1 MSAGCADVPSP
12 VLSVARRALG
22 GPWTL
27 LPLLVVA
34 GCSGPAVLPEPDG
47 TGSAARTAT
56 PPGPQPASPPV
67 ATPAPKPA
75 PKPALRTAPAPSA
88 ARSGRYYMDDGPD
101 GNPPLNLEL
110 TPDAQPR
117 AEPLH
122 PRANRPYVVFGK
134 SYVPKTQIEAHRE
147 RGVASWYGRK
157 FHGNK
162 TSTGEVYDMYSMT
175 AAHPTLP
182 IPSYAR
188 VTNLRN
194 GKSVIVRVN
203 DRGPFLHRR
212 VIDLSYTAAY
222 KLGYVNL
229 GSTEVDVE
237 LIRVDGVAPL
247 AMQAAVKSDVA
258 DLADAAA
265 QADPAQ
271 PGDTVALRLTF
282 ETIVVGEP
290 GADRSAPAPSPPSAA
305 APSTAAVPSAAAG
318 PSSAAVPAA
327 GTGSVYLQL
336 GAFASRDNAEAARAR
351 FARELDW
358 LQAPIAVLAQGS
370 SYKVQV
376 GPWPRRE
383 DAGWVAERIAR
394 GMDFRPMPVTR

>member
-1 MSAGCADVPSP
+1 MSAGCSDDPSP

-22 GPWTL
+22 GRWTL
-27 LPLLVVA
+27 LPLLVAA
-34 GCSGPAVLPEPDG
+34 GCSGPAVLPDPDG
-47 TGSAARTAT
+47 PGSAGRTAT
-56 PPGPQPASPPV
+56 PPGPQPASPAV

-75 PKPALRTAPAPSA
+75 PKPAVRAAPAPSA

-101 GNPPLNLEL
+101 GNPPLNLDL

-157 FHGNK
+157 FHGSK

-194 GKSVIVRVN
+194 GKTVIVRVN

-265 QADPAQ
+265 QADAAQ

-290 GADRSAPAPSPPSAA
+290 GPDRNAAAPAPSPSP
-305 APSTAAVPSAAAG
+305 AAVPSSAAV
-318 PSSAAVPAA
+318 PPSAAVPAA

-358 LQAPIAVLAQGS
+358 LQAPFAVLAQGS

-383 DAGWVAERIAR
+383 DAGIVAERIAR
-394 GMDFRPMPVTR
+394 EMDFRPLPVLR

>member
-1 MSAGCADVPSP
+1 MSAGRADDFSP

-27 LPLLVVA
+27 LPLLVAA
-34 GCSGPAVLPEPDG
+34 GCSGPAVLPDPDG
-47 TGSAARTAT
+47 PGSAARTAT
-56 PPGPQPASPPV
+56 PPGPQPASPAV

-75 PKPALRTAPAPSA
+75 PKPAVRTAPAPSA

-101 GNPPLNLEL
+101 GNPPLNLDL

-157 FHGNK
+157 FHGSK
-162 TSTGEVYDMYSMT
+162 TSIGEVYDMYSMT

-265 QADPAQ
+265 QADATQ

-290 GADRSAPAPSPPSAA
+290 GPDRNAAAPAPPPSA
-305 APSTAAVPSAAAG
+305 
-318 PSSAAVPAA
+318 SSAAVPPVAAVPPA

-358 LQAPIAVLAQGS
+358 LQAPFAVLAQGS

-383 DAGWVAERIAR
+383 DAGIVAERIAR
-394 GMDFRPMPVTR
+394 EMDFRPLPVLR

>member
-1 MSAGCADVPSP
+1 MSAGCSDDPSP

-22 GPWTL
+22 GRWTL
-27 LPLLVVA
+27 LPLLVAA
-34 GCSGPAVLPEPDG
+34 GCSGPAVLPDPDG
-47 TGSAARTAT
+47 PGSAGRTAT
-56 PPGPQPASPPV
+56 PPGPQPASPAV

-75 PKPALRTAPAPSA
+75 PKPAVRAAPAPSA

-101 GNPPLNLEL
+101 GNPPLNLDL

-157 FHGNK
+157 FHGSK

-194 GKSVIVRVN
+194 GKTVIVRVN

-265 QADPAQ
+265 QADAAQ

-290 GADRSAPAPSPPSAA
+290 GPDRNAAAPAPSPSP
-305 APSTAAVPSAAAG
+305 AAVPSSAAV
-318 PSSAAVPAA
+318 PPSAAVPAA
-327 GTGSVYLQL
+327 GSGSVYLQL

-358 LQAPIAVLAQGS
+358 LQAPFAVLAQGS

-383 DAGWVAERIAR
+383 DAGIVAERIAR
-394 GMDFRPMPVTR
+394 EMDFRPLPVLR